1 MRKRIQQLAR
11 GKFQYARPLLSFSAD
26 KVDIEVTEGRDYT
39 GDFII
44 TSTNHVPFRG
54 VVYTSDSR
62 MECLTP
68 QFEGEEVRIRYQ
80 FHSNGLIEGDIVK
93 GDFFLICNQGEY
105 NLSFV
110 VSVSRLYA
118 DTSAGRIKNLNDFTG
133 LAKSSAQEAYHLFY
147 SGHFKNILKPSEVR
161 ERLLYDGEADGTA
174 SWQKVEEYLR
184 GCRQKKPVA
193 VTLLADH
200 ASFEQVAGDRRESL
214 KLHRDEWGYLSISIE
229 SDAPFLLPEKSQLT
243 DEDFIGSTLEVP
255 YYVKKAAMHA
265 GKNFGR
271 LSIVLP
277 EQTLTFEVCATT
289 DGAKA
294 VSEEHLELQRGCG
307 LHSYILITG

>member
-174 SWQKVEEYLR
+174 SWQKV
-184 GCRQKKPVA
+184 
-193 VTLLADH
+193 
-200 ASFEQVAGDRRESL
+200 AGDRRESL

-265 GKNFGR
+265 GQRSPAASSAASSF
-271 LSIVLP
+271 S
-277 EQTLTFEVCATT
+277 CADST
-289 DGAKA
+289 
-294 VSEEHLELQRGCG
+294 
-307 LHSYILITG
+307 

>member
-1 MRKRIQQLAR
+1 M
-11 GKFQYARPLLSFSAD
+11 
-26 KVDIEVTEGRDYT
+26 
-39 GDFII
+39 
-44 TSTNHVPFRG
+44 
-54 VVYTSDSR
+54 
-62 MECLTP
+62 
-68 QFEGEEVRIRYQ
+68 
-80 FHSNGLIEGDIVK
+80 
-93 GDFFLICNQGEY
+93 
-105 NLSFV
+105 
-110 VSVSRLYA
+110 YA

-255 YYVKKAAMHA
+255 YYVKKLPCMP
-265 GKNFGR
+265 GRILEDFR
-271 LSIVLP
+271 LSCRSRRLR
-277 EQTLTFEVCATT
+277 LKCAPRRTAQKPYRRSIWNYSA
-289 DGAKA
+289 D
-294 VSEEHLELQRGCG
+294 GCG